1 MSNASISTNKL
12 SIGYDATIV
21 QRDLSFSLK
30 PGEMVCMLG
39 PNGCGKST
47 LLRTLAGLQPPL
59 EGEFKLSTSD
69 FTTSLNSKLSSLNSK
84 DIALVLTERL
94 SMDNTTVHDV
104 VALGRYP
111 YSSFLDGLTKEDEAI
126 IADSLRQVGFKD
138 STLNSPTSLNSQLS
152 TLNSFFNAHSD
163 GEKQRILIAKA
174 LAQQTPI
181 ILLDEPTAHL
191 DLPHRLKQPVVLG
204 YIVAGVLV
212 GPNLL
217 GENIVSHEN
226 VEAWGNIGVL
236 FVLFCIGLEFRLKNL
251 FESGKTALVGAA
263 TIIIGMLVLGYGV
276 GRFALLDNMN
286 SLFLAAMLCMSSTT
300 IVMKAIDEAGLSK
313 ARFVKGATGILILED
328 IVAVV
333 LLVLLSSIAVK
344 NSFEGV
350 ELLKKVGVLAITLVV
365 WFVVGILIIPTF
377 LRKVR
382 KYLNDETL
390 IILALGLCLGMVLT
404 AEEAGFSSALGAFVM
419 GMVLAE
425 TLEAHRIEHL
435 MAPLKNVFAAIFFV
449 SVGMM
454 INPASLVEYWSP
466 ILFVSLVII
475 VGMIV
480 FGTLGC
486 WWGGETMK
494 DAMSTGFSFVQIGE
508 FSFIIAA
515 LGSKLGVT
523 DPAIYPIIVA
533 ASVLTTFL
541 TPYIMKA
548 TVPCYNF
555 FYSHASARL
564 KEKIDRRELEV
575 AQAEQKTTGSSENKF
590 LAHSEKVQH
599 ALRHTIVTKRVVK
612 LFFTNMSENDKKE
625 ENHA

>member
-1 MSNASISTNKL
+1 M
-12 SIGYDATIV
+12 
-21 QRDLSFSLK
+21 
-30 PGEMVCMLG
+30 
-39 PNGCGKST
+39 
-47 LLRTLAGLQPPL
+47 
-59 EGEFKLSTSD
+59 
-69 FTTSLNSKLSSLNSK
+69 
-84 DIALVLTERL
+84 
-94 SMDNTTVHDV
+94 VHDLYILMITAGV
-104 VALGRYP
+104 VAL
-111 YSSFLDGLTKEDEAI
+111 L
-126 IADSLRQVGFKD
+126 FK
-138 STLNSPTSLNSQLS
+138 LM
-152 TLNSFFNAHSD
+152 
-163 GEKQRILIAKA
+163 
-174 LAQQTPI
+174 
-181 ILLDEPTAHL
+181 
-191 DLPHRLKQPVVLG
+191 KQPVVLG
-204 YIVAGVLV
+204 YIVAGILV
-212 GPNLL
+212 GPHLF
-217 GENIVSHEN
+217 GENLVSMEN
-226 VEAWGNIGVL
+226 VETWGNIGVL

-251 FESGKTALVGAA
+251 FESGKVALVGAA

-300 IVMKAIDEAGLSK
+300 IVMKAVDEAGLSK
-313 ARFVKGATGILILED
+313 ARFVKGATSILIFED

-350 ELLKKVGVLAITLVV
+350 ELLEKVGVLAATLVV

-377 LRKVR
+377 MRWVR
-382 KYLNDETL
+382 PHLNDEIL

-425 TLEAHRIEHL
+425 TLEAHRIEQL

-454 INPASLVEYWSP
+454 INPASLVTYWDS
-466 ILFVSLVII
+466 ILFVAVVII

-494 DAMSTGFSFVQIGE
+494 DAMQTGFAFVQIGE

-548 TVPCYNF
+548 AVPCYTFLYN
-555 FYSHASARL
+555 HASPRL
-564 KEKIDRRELEV
+564 KAKIDAREVQVEQAEKAASAQQEV
-575 AQAEQKTTGSSENKF
+575 ADNKPSSADKVRHAVRKT
-590 LAHSEKVQH
+590 V
-599 ALRHTIVTKRVVK
+599 VTKRLVD
-612 LFFTNMSENDKKE
+612 LFLKNMSENDKKG
-625 ENHA
+625 

>member
-1 MSNASISTNKL
+1 M
-12 SIGYDATIV
+12 V
-21 QRDLSFSLK
+21 HDLYILMITAGVVSL
-30 PGEMVCMLG
+30 L
-39 PNGCGKST
+39 
-47 LLRTLAGLQPPL
+47 
-59 EGEFKLSTSD
+59 FKL
-69 FTTSLNSKLSSLNSK
+69 
-84 DIALVLTERL
+84 
-94 SMDNTTVHDV
+94 
-104 VALGRYP
+104 
-111 YSSFLDGLTKEDEAI
+111 
-126 IADSLRQVGFKD
+126 
-138 STLNSPTSLNSQLS
+138 
-152 TLNSFFNAHSD
+152 
-163 GEKQRILIAKA
+163 
-174 LAQQTPI
+174 
-181 ILLDEPTAHL
+181 
-191 DLPHRLKQPVVLG
+191 LKQPVVLG

-350 ELLKKVGVLAITLVV
+350 ELLKKVGVLVITLVV

-555 FYSHASARL
+555 LYNHASARL
-564 KEKIDRRELEV
+564 KDKIDRREVEV

-625 ENHA
+625 ENHE

>member
-1 MSNASISTNKL
+1 M
-12 SIGYDATIV
+12 
-21 QRDLSFSLK
+21 
-30 PGEMVCMLG
+30 
-39 PNGCGKST
+39 
-47 LLRTLAGLQPPL
+47 
-59 EGEFKLSTSD
+59 
-69 FTTSLNSKLSSLNSK
+69 
-84 DIALVLTERL
+84 
-94 SMDNTTVHDV
+94 VHDLYILMITAGV
-104 VALGRYP
+104 VAL
-111 YSSFLDGLTKEDEAI
+111 L
-126 IADSLRQVGFKD
+126 FK
-138 STLNSPTSLNSQLS
+138 L
-152 TLNSFFNAHSD
+152 
-163 GEKQRILIAKA
+163 
-174 LAQQTPI
+174 
-181 ILLDEPTAHL
+181 
-191 DLPHRLKQPVVLG
+191 LKQPVVLG
-204 YIVAGVLV
+204 YIVAGILV
-212 GPNLL
+212 GPHLF
-217 GENIVSHEN
+217 GENLVSMEN
-226 VEAWGNIGVL
+226 VETWGNIGVL

-251 FESGKTALVGAA
+251 FESGKVALVGAA

-300 IVMKAIDEAGLSK
+300 IVMKAVDEAGLSK
-313 ARFVKGATGILILED
+313 ARFVKGATSILIFED
-328 IVAVV
+328 IVAGV

-350 ELLKKVGVLAITLVV
+350 ELLEKVGVLAATLVV

-377 LRKVR
+377 LRWVR
-382 KYLNDETL
+382 PHLNDEIL

-425 TLEAHRIEHL
+425 TLEAHRIEQL

-454 INPASLVEYWSP
+454 INPASLVTYWDS
-466 ILFVSLVII
+466 ILFVAVVII

-494 DAMSTGFSFVQIGE
+494 DAMQTGFAFVQIGE
-508 FSFIIAA
+508 FSFIIAS

-548 TVPCYNF
+548 AVPCYSFLYN
-555 FYSHASARL
+555 HASPRL
-564 KEKIDRRELEV
+564 KAKIDAREVQVEQAEKAASAQQEV
-575 AQAEQKTTGSSENKF
+575 ADHQPSSADKVRHAVRKT
-590 LAHSEKVQH
+590 V
-599 ALRHTIVTKRVVK
+599 VTKRLVD
-612 LFFTNMSENDKKE
+612 LFLKNMSENDRKG
-625 ENHA
+625 

>member
-1 MSNASISTNKL
+1 M
-12 SIGYDATIV
+12 V
-21 QRDLSFSLK
+21 HDLYILMITAGVVSLI
-30 PGEMVCMLG
+30 
-39 PNGCGKST
+39 
-47 LLRTLAGLQPPL
+47 
-59 EGEFKLSTSD
+59 FKL
-69 FTTSLNSKLSSLNSK
+69 
-84 DIALVLTERL
+84 
-94 SMDNTTVHDV
+94 
-104 VALGRYP
+104 
-111 YSSFLDGLTKEDEAI
+111 
-126 IADSLRQVGFKD
+126 
-138 STLNSPTSLNSQLS
+138 
-152 TLNSFFNAHSD
+152 
-163 GEKQRILIAKA
+163 
-174 LAQQTPI
+174 
-181 ILLDEPTAHL
+181 
-191 DLPHRLKQPVVLG
+191 LKQPVVLG
-204 YIVAGVLV
+204 YIVAGILV

-217 GENIVSHEN
+217 GENIVNHEN

-251 FESGKTALVGAA
+251 FQSGKVAIVGVA
-263 TIIIGMLVLGYGV
+263 TIVIGMLVLGYGV
-276 GRFALLDNMN
+276 GRFAMLDNMN

-313 ARFVKGATGILILED
+313 ARFVKGATGILIFED
-328 IVAVV
+328 IIAVV

-350 ELLKKVGVLAITLVV
+350 ELLKKVGVLAVTLVV
-365 WFVVGILIIPTF
+365 WFICGILIIPTL

-382 KYLNDETL
+382 PHLNDETL

-425 TLEAHRIEHL
+425 TLESHRIEHL

-454 INPASLVEYWSP
+454 INPSSLLEFWPS
-466 ILFVSLVII
+466 ILFVSVVII
-475 VGMIV
+475 IGMIL

-486 WWGGETMK
+486 WWGGETFK
-494 DAMSTGFSFVQIGE
+494 DAMQTGFSFVQIGE

-548 TVPCYNF
+548 AVPCYNF
-555 FYSHASARL
+555 LYNHASPSL
-564 KEKIDRRELEV
+564 KAKIDKRELTV
-575 AQAEQKTTGSSENKF
+575 AEAEKNAGTSAESSMM
-590 LAHSEKVQH
+590 AHSEKVQH
-599 ALRHTIVTKRVVK
+599 ALRHTIITKRLVK
-612 LFFTNMSENDKKE
+612 LFFINMTENDQKP
-625 ENHA
+625 ENQ